1 MYLDLATSYVC
12 LQSAVGCRQPR
23 KFIASNQW
31 HDDPTPSIHTSR
43 STRTHFFF
51 LCFAKLFII
60 INSLWARF
68 NLNRRVGT
76 QLKTYKN
83 SSFGRK
89 NEFCW
94 LKPRSYV
101 PNDTSRTKSRND
113 LAYSQIRFISLD
125 HCGCSTLPS
134 RTCRQL
140 YIEQKCAT
148 YAIQWGGGKNRYLK
162 INMFCL
168 HISLFQSKPTQIF
181 ERIIFVFFSFASI
194 WSYHHK
200 NNVGRCSMLDIF
212 IYIYKWICD
221 CSRYLRPNAMH
232 TCVVR
237 AIDRWNWSVRDV
249 IRCHA
254 NKRNNL
260 IIRWQ

>member
-1 MYLDLATSYVC
+1 MLWNNLISWLHSDSECNIRRAVIFTSSMHASEIRFACILTWLRRTCACNPQWVVVSPENSS
-12 LQSAVGCRQPR
+12 LQ
-23 KFIASNQW
+23 
-31 HDDPTPSIHTSR
+31 TSDMMIRRRR
-43 STRTHFFF
+43 STRADTHFFF

-181 ERIIFVFFSFASI
+181 ERIIFVFFLSRQFDRITIRTMSAGAPCSI
-194 WSYHHK
+194 YS
-200 NNVGRCSMLDIF
+200 F
-212 IYIYKWICD
+212 IYK
-221 CSRYLRPNAMH
+221 
-232 TCVVR
+232 
-237 AIDRWNWSVRDV
+237 
-249 IRCHA
+249 
-254 NKRNNL
+254 
-260 IIRWQ
+260 

>member
-162 INMFCL
+162 INMFYL

-181 ERIIFVFFSFASI
+181 ERIIFVFFLSRQFDRITIRTMSAGAPCSI
-194 WSYHHK
+194 YS
-200 NNVGRCSMLDIF
+200 F
-212 IYIYKWICD
+212 IYINEFATAVDIWGRMLCIRALCVQSIVGIEVYATSFD
-221 CSRYLRPNAMH
+221 AMQ
-232 TCVVR
+232 TKET
-237 AIDRWNWSVRDV
+237 I
-249 IRCHA
+249 
-254 NKRNNL
+254 
-260 IIRWQ
+260 